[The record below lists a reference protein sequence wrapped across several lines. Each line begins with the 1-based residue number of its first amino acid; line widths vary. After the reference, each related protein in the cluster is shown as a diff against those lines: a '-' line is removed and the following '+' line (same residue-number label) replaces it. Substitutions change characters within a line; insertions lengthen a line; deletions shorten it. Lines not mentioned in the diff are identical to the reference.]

1 MGLGLWPALGLGL
14 GPALGCMGLGLHGT
28 GAGAVACVRAVA
40 WAGTGAVA
48 CARAVAWRINTCNV

>member
-1 MGLGLWPALGLGL
+1 
-14 GPALGCMGLGLHGT
+14 MGLGLHGT